1 MRDAPNE
8 HGHLFSP
15 LHHPS
20 HGPGGMDQV
29 FADFVTDPSE
39 DTRPRNEMVE
49 QLDDGRHEDDEGE
62 TGRFIDDYLNQ
73 A

>member
-8 HGHLFSP
+8 HGHLFN
-15 LHHPS
+15 HPNHAS
-20 HGPGGMDQV
+20 GGMDQV
-29 FADFVTDPSE
+29 FADFVTDPTE
-39 DTRPRNEMVE
+39 DTGSRNDAVE
-49 QLDDGRHEDDEGE
+49 HVEDGRHEDDEGE